1 MKKSDKQL
9 KTLVVV
15 KWRDAHADFSNGWL
29 DESDI
34 EPEPFI
40 VTSVGISITGVKPQH
55 VSVCQSYADGLVD
68 HVIHIPDDMVEEIT
82 VIGTMEVGETHG

>member
-1 MKKSDKQL
+1 MKKRNGKL

-15 KWRDAHADFSNGWL
+15 KWRDAHADFFSGWIN
-29 DESDI
+29 ESDI

-40 VTSVGISITGVKPQH
+40 VTSVGVSLTGVKPNH
-55 VSVCQSYADGLVD
+55 VSVCQSYAGGLVD

-82 VIGTMEVGETHG
+82 VIGTMEVDDAE